1 MPLYLFRNDVRQC
14 KKRGNKM
21 RNTSIT
27 FRLNEQEKE
36 RLEQLAAAKDI
47 PLSQLVRELIK
58 DAIQKEDK

>member
-1 MPLYLFRNDVRQC
+1 
-14 KKRGNKM
+14 M

-58 DAIQKEDK
+58 QAIQKED